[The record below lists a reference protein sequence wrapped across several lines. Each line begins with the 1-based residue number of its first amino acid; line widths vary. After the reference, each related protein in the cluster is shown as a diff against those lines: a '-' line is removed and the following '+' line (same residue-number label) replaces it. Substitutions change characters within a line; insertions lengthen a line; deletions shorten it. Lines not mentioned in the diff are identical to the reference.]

1 MTTRGHGP
9 SGFRQQMPK
18 SLGVREIRVVG
29 ANPGTAEDRDDPA
42 HAVDVE
48 DERISTS
55 ERVSGCA
62 PRRFTFA
69 TSMRT
74 EGESGP

>member
-9 SGFRQQMPK
+9 SGLGQQIPK
-18 SLGVREIRVVG
+18 ALGVRDIRVVG
-29 ANPGTAEDRDDPA
+29 ANPGAAEYRDDPA
-42 HAVDVE
+42 HAADVA

-69 TSMRT
+69 MSVRT
-74 EGESGP
+74 EAESTP